1 MNRRR
6 CTTLLIGFLLLAAT
20 FVSAPGARGEE
31 TPQQVLIGV
40 LAKRGV
46 DRCLEKWS
54 PTADYLSSQIPGKR
68 FVIVPLEYDQIFD
81 PFRLEPLNFIICNPS
96 VYVDLEIEYGAMRIA
111 TLKNLHAGRS
121 FTRYGGVIFTRQERS
136 DIRRLEDLKG
146 KSFMAV
152 EEHSLGG
159 WHAAWRELAAR
170 GIDPRRDLK
179 NFHFAGTHD
188 AVVLAVRD
196 GLSDAGT
203 VRTDTLERM
212 QTENKIDLDDFFIIP
227 VDGVTHENLPFVAS
241 TRLYPEWPIAKMGR
255 TSDELGVAVAIAL
268 LQITLDNPAAVA
280 GRYAGWTIPLNYQD
294 VHDLLRE
301 LKIGPYRDLG
311 KITFAD
317 VLKKYWYWLELIA
330 AGFLILAGFTVT
342 IMKLN
347 RRLKTS
353 HFRLEAEVGE
363 RRLVEKRLIQARD
376 QAEAATR
383 AKSEFLANMSHEIR
397 TPMNGVIAAAELALS
412 EKLPERAAHYLE
424 IIHTSAY
431 SLLGIINDILDFS
444 KIEAEK
450 MALEARPFMLDEI
463 LDNVVD
469 VFHNKVAENR
479 IELLVDIDPG
489 VPRTLVGD
497 PLRLQQILTNLVSNS
512 VKFTDKG
519 GVILVGLV
527 PAETTEERVF
537 LKFFVKDTGIGIA
550 PEYLP
555 LLFQSFSQADASS
568 TRKYQGTG
576 LGLAIC
582 KQLVQMMGGTIWV
595 ESELGKGSTFY
606 FTAGFER
613 CAGPPPPKFVPPA
626 DIQGLNVLVVDDCN
640 DSLVIMQKMLESF
653 GFAVQTADSAEEALE
668 RLGAEPGAEGPFDL
682 VLMDWKMPGMDGIA
696 AARRI
701 RRDLKRDTV
710 IILMTAFEDQSV
722 RNAAQREGIN
732 GFLAKPIY
740 QSELFNAVMD
750 AFGKTA
756 AKSETTRTR
765 FTTRASIYKERLRG
779 FRVLLAEDNPTNREI
794 ATAVLESAGIQ
805 VETAANGREAV
816 DAVQAGAFEAVLMD
830 IQMPEMDGFEATRA
844 IRAIPAVGQIPII
857 AMTAHAMKGDEEK
870 CLAAGM
876 DGYVSK
882 PINQDR
888 LFHTLW
894 RTIKRPATQLAC
906 PLPKPVPAPDAS
918 AAAPPPSAGPL
929 PDSLPGIE
937 VRKTLE
943 TLSIDPATF
952 RRILIGFAEHNAATA
967 AALEDLRAGGDHD
980 ALRQLAHSIKG
991 SAANIG
997 ATRLST
1003 AARELEKTLAAGQTP
1018 DPVTLSALTDTV
1030 GTHLAEVLAGIA
1042 TISPAPAAAGGE
1054 GPAADPAERQAKLDG
1069 LAEALQLA
1077 DPETIPPRFAA
1088 ARAYLPAELAA
1099 ELAASIAAYEY
1110 DKALERLR
1118 SLPAEAS

>member
-1 MNRRR
+1 
-6 CTTLLIGFLLLAAT
+6 
-20 FVSAPGARGEE
+20 
-31 TPQQVLIGV
+31 
-40 LAKRGV
+40 
-46 DRCLEKWS
+46 
-54 PTADYLSSQIPGKR
+54 
-68 FVIVPLEYDQIFD
+68 
-81 PFRLEPLNFIICNPS
+81 
-96 VYVDLEIEYGAMRIA
+96 
-111 TLKNLHAGRS
+111 
-121 FTRYGGVIFTRQERS
+121 
-136 DIRRLEDLKG
+136 
-146 KSFMAV
+146 
-152 EEHSLGG
+152 
-159 WHAAWRELAAR
+159 
-170 GIDPRRDLK
+170 
-179 NFHFAGTHD
+179 
-188 AVVLAVRD
+188 
-196 GLSDAGT
+196 
-203 VRTDTLERM
+203 
-212 QTENKIDLDDFFIIP
+212 NKIDLADFFIIP
-227 VDGVTHENLPFVAS
+227 VDGVPTADLQLVYS

-255 TSDELGVAVAIAL
+255 TADELGVAVAIAL
-268 LQITLDNPAAVA
+268 LQITPDNPAAVA
-280 GRYAGWTIPLNYQD
+280 GRYAGWTIPLNYQS

-311 KITFAD
+311 MITFGD

-397 TPMNGVIAAAELALS
+397 TPMNGVIAASELALS
-412 EKLPERAAHYLE
+412 EKLPERATHYLE

-450 MALEARPFMLDEI
+450 MALETRPFMLDEI
-463 LDNVVD
+463 LDRVVD
-469 VFHNKVAENR
+469 VFHSKVAENR

-489 VPRTLVGD
+489 TPRALMGD

-519 GVILVGLV
+519 GVILVGLG
-527 PAETTEERVF
+527 PTETADNKVF
-537 LKFFVKDTGIGIA
+537 LKFFVKDSGIGIA

-582 KQLVQMMGGTIWV
+582 RQLVQMMGGTIWV
-595 ESELGKGSTFY
+595 ESELGKGSTFF

-613 CAGPPPPKFVPPA
+613 CTEVSPPKFEPPS
-626 DIQGLNVLVVDDCN
+626 DIQGLYVLVVDDLN

-653 GFAVQTADSAEEALE
+653 GFQVRTVTSAEEALQQLQGNQTRE
-668 RLGAEPGAEGPFDL
+668 QPFDL
-682 VLMDWKMPGMDGIA
+682 ILMDWRMPGMDGIA

-701 RRDLKRDTV
+701 RRDLQLDTV

-722 RNAAQREGIN
+722 RSAAQQAGIN

-750 AFGKTA
+750 AFGKTTL
-756 AKSETTRTR
+756 KSEPTRTR

-779 FRVLLAEDNPTNREI
+779 CRVLLAEDNPTNREI

-805 VETAANGREAV
+805 VKTAANGREALA
-816 DAVQAGAFEAVLMD
+816 AVQAGAFDAVLMD

-844 IRAIPAVGQIPII
+844 IRDTQAVQHIPII

-894 RTIKRPATQLAC
+894 RTIKRPITPAC
-906 PLPKPVPAPDAS
+906 PLPEPGQAPPASPVAAPS
-918 AAAPPPSAGPL
+918 AAGEL
-929 PDSLPGIE
+929 PDSLPGIQ
-937 VRKTLE
+937 VRQTLDA
-943 TLSIDPATF
+943 LNIDPATF
-952 RRILIGFAEHNAATA
+952 RRILVGFAEHNINTT
-967 AALEDLRAGGDHD
+967 AALETLRAGGDHE

-997 ATRLST
+997 ATHLST
-1003 AARELEKTLAAGQTP
+1003 AARDLEKTLTDSAAP
-1018 DPVTLSALTDTV
+1018 DAVILSALTAEV
-1030 GTHLAEVLAGIA
+1030 SAHLTEVLAGIGA
-1042 TISPAPAAAGGE
+1042 ISSAPAAVAGE
-1054 GPAADPAERQAKLDG
+1054 PPAGDPAERRDKLAQ

-1088 ARAYLPAELAA
+1088 ARPYLPAALATELGAC
-1099 ELAASIAAYEY
+1099 IGAYEY
-1110 DKALERLR
+1110 DKALERLQ
-1118 SLPAEAS
+1118 SALAETS

>member
-1 MNRRR
+1 MNTR
-6 CTTLLIGFLLLAAT
+6 LPIALFIAFLLLATA
-20 FVSAPGARGEE
+20 FGPAPGAHGEE
-31 TPQQVLIGV
+31 APQQVLIGV
-40 LAKRGV
+40 LAKRGAE
-46 DRCLEKWS
+46 RCLEKWS
-54 PTADYLSSQIPGKR
+54 PTADYLSSQIPGKQ
-68 FVIVPLEYDQIFD
+68 FVIIPLEYDQIID
-81 PFRLEPLNFIICNPS
+81 PSRLKDLDFIICNPS
-96 VYVDLEIEYGAMRIA
+96 IYVDLEIGYGAMRIA
-111 TLKNLHAGRS
+111 TLNNLHEGKS
-121 FTRYGGVIFTRQERS
+121 FTRYGGVIFSRQARS
-136 DIRRLEDLKG
+136 DIRNLEDLKG

-159 WHAAWRELAAR
+159 WHAAWREFAAR
-170 GIDPRRDLK
+170 GIDPYRDLK

-212 QTENKIDLDDFFIIP
+212 QTENKIAPGDFFIVP
-227 VDGVTHENLPFVAS
+227 VDGVTHGKLPFAAS

-268 LQITLDNPAAVA
+268 LQITPDNPAAVA

-342 IMKLN
+342 ILKLN

-397 TPMNGVIAAAELALS
+397 TPMNGVIAASELALS

-431 SLLGIINDILDFS
+431 SLLGIINDILDYS

-469 VFHNKVAENR
+469 VFHTKVAENR

-489 VPRTLVGD
+489 VPRALVGD

-519 GVILVGLV
+519 GVILVGLGR
-527 PAETTEERVF
+527 AETTEDRVV
-537 LKFFVKDTGIGIA
+537 LKFFVKDNGIGIA

-626 DIQGLNVLVVDDCN
+626 DIQELNVLVVDDCN

-668 RLGAEPGAEGPFDL
+668 RLGVGQTREEPFDL
-682 VLMDWKMPGMDGIA
+682 ILMDWKMPGMDGIA
-696 AARRI
+696 AARCI
-701 RRDLKRDTV
+701 RRDLKRNTV

-722 RNAAQREGIN
+722 RSAAQQAGIN

-756 AKSETTRTR
+756 AKSEPTRTR

-779 FRVLLAEDNPTNREI
+779 LHVLLAEDNPTNREI

-805 VETAANGREAV
+805 VDTAANGREALA
-816 DAVQAGAFEAVLMD
+816 AVQAGAFDAVLMD

-844 IRAIPAVGQIPII
+844 IRAIPAVRHIPII

-894 RTIKRPATQLAC
+894 RTIKRPAAPAC
-906 PLPKPVPAPDAS
+906 PLPEPGPSPAETTAPTPS
-918 AAAPPPSAGPL
+918 AADEL

-937 VRKTLE
+937 VRQTLE
-943 TLSIDPATF
+943 ALSIDPATF
-952 RRILIGFAEHNAATA
+952 RRILIGFGEHNADTIVT
-967 AALEDLRAGGDHD
+967 LEALRADGDHE

-997 ATRLST
+997 AAQLST
-1003 AARELEKTLAAGQTP
+1003 TARELEKTLADSPTP
-1018 DPVTLSALTDTV
+1018 DPAMLSSLTATV
-1030 GTHLAEVLAGIA
+1030 GSHLAEVLAGIA
-1042 TISPAPAAAGGE
+1042 AISPAPAAADGSELSG
-1054 GPAADPAERQAKLDG
+1054 DPVERQAKLDQ

-1099 ELAASIAAYEY
+1099 ELSASIGAYEY
-1110 DKALERLR
+1110 DKALERLQ
-1118 SLPAEAS
+1118 SALAEAP

>member
-1 MNRRR
+1 MNRR
-6 CTTLLIGFLLLAAT
+6 LHASLFIGLLLLAAA
-20 FVSAPGARGEE
+20 VGLPPAARGGEDLQE
-31 TPQQVLIGV
+31 VQIGV

-46 DRCLEKWS
+46 ERCLEKWT
-54 PTADYLSSQIPGKR
+54 PTADYLSSRIPGKR
-68 FVIVPLEYDQIFD
+68 FVIIPLEYDQILD
-81 PFRLEPLNFIICNPS
+81 PAQLATLDFIICNPS
-96 VYVDLEIEYGAMRIA
+96 IYVDLEIGYGAMRIA
-111 TLKNLHAGRS
+111 TLKNLHLDKI
-121 FTRYGGVIFTRQERS
+121 FTQYGGVIFTRRERS
-136 DIRRLEDLKG
+136 DIRSLEDLKG

-152 EEHSLGG
+152 EENSLGG
-159 WHAAWRELAAR
+159 WHATWREFVAR
-170 GIDPRRDLK
+170 GIDPYRDLK
-179 NFHFAGTHD
+179 DFHFAGTHD

-196 GLSDAGT
+196 GLTDAGT

-212 QTENKIDLDDFFIIP
+212 QAENKIDLADFFIIP
-227 VDGVTHENLPFVAS
+227 VDGVPTADLQLVYS

-255 TSDELGVAVAIAL
+255 TADELGVPVAIAL
-268 LQITLDNPAAVA
+268 LQLTPDNPAAVA
-280 GRYAGWTIPLNYQD
+280 GRYAGWTIPLNYQS

-397 TPMNGVIAAAELALS
+397 TPMNGVIAASELALS

-450 MALEARPFMLDEI
+450 MALEIRPFMLDEI
-463 LDNVVD
+463 LDRVVD
-469 VFHNKVAENR
+469 VFHIKVAENH
-479 IELLVDIDPG
+479 IELLVDIDAGTPKA
-489 VPRTLVGD
+489 LMGD

-519 GVILVGLV
+519 GVILVGLS
-527 PAETTEERVF
+527 PAETTDNKVF
-537 LKFFVKDTGIGIA
+537 LKFFVKDSGIGIA

-582 KQLVQMMGGTIWV
+582 KQLVQMMGGSIWV

-613 CAGPPPPKFVPPA
+613 CAGPPPPKFVPPS
-626 DIQGLNVLVVDDCN
+626 DIQGLYVLVVDDCN

-653 GFAVQTADSAEEALE
+653 GFHVRTVASAEEALE
-668 RLGAEPGAEGPFDL
+668 RLGGNQTGEKPFDL
-682 VLMDWKMPGMDGIA
+682 ILMDWRMPGMNGIA
-696 AARRI
+696 AARHI
-701 RRDLKRDTV
+701 RRDLQLNTV

-722 RNAAQREGIN
+722 RSAAQEEGIN

-756 AKSETTRTR
+756 LKSEPTRTR

-779 FRVLLAEDNPTNREI
+779 CRVLLAEDNPTNREI

-805 VETAANGREAV
+805 VKTAANGREALA
-816 DAVQAGAFEAVLMD
+816 AVQAGAFDAVLMD

-844 IRAIPAVGQIPII
+844 IRDTQAVQHIPII

-894 RTIKRPATQLAC
+894 RTIKRPPLSAAC
-906 PLPKPVPAPDAS
+906 PLPETAPAPAASPDAQP
-918 AAAPPPSAGPL
+918 AAAGEL
-929 PDSLPGIE
+929 PDSLPGIR
-937 VRKTLE
+937 VRQTLE
-943 TLSIDPATF
+943 ALSIDPATF
-952 RRILIGFAEHNAATA
+952 RRILVGFAEHNINTTAT
-967 AALEDLRAGGDHD
+967 LETLRAGGDHK
-980 ALRQLAHSIKG
+980 ALRQVAHSIKG

-997 ATRLST
+997 ATHLST
-1003 AARELEKTLAAGQTP
+1003 AARDLEKTLANSAAP
-1018 DPVTLSALTDTV
+1018 DAAILSALTAAV
-1030 GTHLAEVLAGIA
+1030 GAHLNEVIAGISA
-1042 TISPAPAAAGGE
+1042 ISPVPAAVAGE
-1054 GPAADPAERQAKLDG
+1054 PAAVDPAKRQDKLAQ

-1088 ARAYLPAELAA
+1088 ARPYLPAALAA
-1099 ELAASIAAYEY
+1099 ELDASIGAYEY
-1110 DKALERLR
+1110 DKALERLQAA
-1118 SLPAEAS
+1118 LAEAS